1 MPDSPRML
9 VCDDA
14 DKASQSCAALIADKL
29 REAVAMRGRASIA
42 LSGGH
47 TPWPMIRAL
56 AAQELPWDT
65 VHIFQT
71 DERVV
76 ALDDPDRN
84 VMRLKHELS
93 SSRKIALETL
103 NAMPVDEPDLAA
115 ARRHYEMDLRQ
126 IAGQPPVLDVV
137 HLGLGSDGHTASL
150 VPRDPVLDVAHADV
164 SVTGCYQ
171 GHRRMTLTYP
181 VLNRAEI
188 IVWLV
193 TGNGKADVL
202 RRLYE
207 GDRGIPAGRA
217 RSDRAVIVADKPA
230 ARLVNTHMSNSDAR

>member
-1 MPDSPRML
+1 
-9 VCDDA
+9 
-14 DKASQSCAALIADKL
+14 
-29 REAVAMRGRASIA
+29 
-42 LSGGH
+42 
-47 TPWPMIRAL
+47 
-56 AAQELPWDT
+56 
-65 VHIFQT
+65 VHVFQT

-84 VMRLKHELS
+84 LMRLKHELS
-93 SSRKIALETL
+93 LSRKAVLETL
-103 NAMPVDEPDLAA
+103 YAMPVDEPDLAA
-115 ARRHYEMDLRQ
+115 ATRHYEMDLQQ

-150 VPRDPVLDVAHADV
+150 VSRDPVLDAARADV
-164 SVTGCYQ
+164 AVTGCYQ

-181 VLNRAEI
+181 VLNRAGI

-207 GDRGIPAGRA
+207 GGRGIPAGRV

-230 ARLVNTHMSNSDAR
+230 ASLLNTHMSKTDAR